1 MAVGNAIVT
10 TAKFKPLS
18 YNEWAAPLQALNAQ
32 HAATEEAL
40 WELQDKAAEYEQYLI
55 DHPDSPLTQKYNNY
69 INEIDRLSSQLS
81 SSGISPQTRTDLL
94 NLRRDYSNVVK
105 PIKTGI
111 SLYQK
116 ATAKRNKDYNKG
128 IIGPDITPEDFIY
141 NPNYEDTYLLG
152 TNIYTDAKNLFK
164 NLTGFDKKPKP
175 PYNNGTSI
183 ITEIPQGY
191 SSEEIQTL
199 FADEENPNLTQELK
213 DTWKLIK
220 NKYSFDTLT
229 PEQQE
234 QFIYY
239 ALQGALSG
247 TKPPKYI
254 SRNLPK
260 QKETTS
266 TGTQS
271 GRTIIGDDSEGL
283 N

>member
-10 TAKFKPLS
+10 TARFKPLTVA
-18 YNEWAAPLQALNAQ
+18 EWSAPLEKYTTQ
-32 HAATEEAL
+32 HAVTEAAL
-40 WELQDKAAEYEQYLI
+40 LELQDKAAEYEQYLI
-55 DHPDSPLTQKYNNY
+55 DHPDSPLTQKYNSY
-69 INEIDRLSSQLS
+69 INDIDRLSEQLAVN
-81 SSGISPQTRTDLL
+81 GISPQTRTDLL

-116 ATAKRNKDYNKG
+116 AAAKRNKDYNKG

-164 NLTGFDKKPKP
+164 GLTGFDSTPRQ
-175 PYNNGTSI
+175 YNNGTSI

-220 NKYSFDTLT
+220 NKYGFDTLT

-247 TKPPKYI
+247 TKPPRYSSVKA
-254 SRNLPK
+254 PK
-260 QKETTS
+260 PVTTVS
-266 TGTQS
+266 AGDQTPTTGTS
-271 GRTIIGDDSEGL
+271 GRNYDRS
-283 N
+283 